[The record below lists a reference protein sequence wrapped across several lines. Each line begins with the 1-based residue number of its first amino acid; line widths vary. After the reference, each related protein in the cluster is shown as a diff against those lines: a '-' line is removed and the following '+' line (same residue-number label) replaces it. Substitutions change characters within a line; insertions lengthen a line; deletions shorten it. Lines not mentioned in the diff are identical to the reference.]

1 MWPPV
6 KLPTTE
12 DTQEEES
19 IFTVLKG
26 ELQPCHYIIR
36 ICFEAA
42 MAVMYWSLTFLWAVF
57 HQLGTKPRSGESLPW
72 LSTARCLHRRLHMKI
87 KRKKP
92 HRINMGAGTGVSAL
106 GHLPVSLSIIQQL
119 LWYLSFVVELCSWGV
134 FGTTVCSNTRTK
146 CVFFKVK
153 VRNRFFFPGSKI
165 IFANSPSPD
174 LLIAQRQNW
183 VKIWSRAGLRQT
195 AASLTKAICTQQIQY
210 CHCDERTSLT
220 DMHDLCCIFNAGQS
234 SAFLDQNGWTV
245 RDTYLTQSQSSTL

>member
-1 MWPPV
+1 MSLYYQNMFRSGHGSHV
-6 KLPTTE
+6 LVSHLPLGSFPSARNKA
-12 DTQEEES
+12 Q
-19 IFTVLKG
+19 IWWV
-26 ELQPCHYIIR
+26 P
-36 ICFEAA
+36 A
-42 MAVMYWSLTFLWAVF
+42 MAIHST
-57 HQLGTKPRSGESLPW
+57 
-72 LSTARCLHRRLHMKI
+72 LSSSPPTHENKTH
-87 KRKKP
+87 KKP

-119 LWYLSFVVELCSWGV
+119 LWYLSFVVELCSWAV
-134 FGTTVCSNTRTK
+134 FGTTVCSSTRTK
-146 CVFFKVK
+146 CVFSKVK
-153 VRNRFFFPGSKI
+153 VRNRFFFFPGSKI

-183 VKIWSRAGLRQT
+183 VKIWSRAGLRHT